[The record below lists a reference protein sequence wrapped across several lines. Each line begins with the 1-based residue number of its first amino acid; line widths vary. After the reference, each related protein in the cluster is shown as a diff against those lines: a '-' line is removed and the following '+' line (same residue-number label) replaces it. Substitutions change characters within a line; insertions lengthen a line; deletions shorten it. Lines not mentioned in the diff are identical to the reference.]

1 MTFFLLP
8 LYSIGQA
15 LLLYSRGTDCALHQV
30 LRVKAICDLRALQ
43 SLCYKSSTRLSSY
56 QQTIWHRLRKLAH
69 VQKEETAMACLPV
82 VIRWQLEGLEPN
94 RLFLSSEQRQ
104 LLHSSLSTQTPK
116 SHMAQAAL
124 IDEQL

>member
-1 MTFFLLP
+1 M
-8 LYSIGQA
+8 
-15 LLLYSRGTDCALHQV
+15 
-30 LRVKAICDLRALQ
+30 
-43 SLCYKSSTRLSSY
+43 
-56 QQTIWHRLRKLAH
+56 
-69 VQKEETAMACLPV
+69 QKEETATAWLPV

-124 IDEQL
+124 IDE